1 MLYKSNR
8 DYLAGYDVI
17 KSNPNGDKAKGDM
30 PRQNDQTR
38 EGEVS
43 DFRIKRF
50 YRDYWIKEGLQIF
63 GKRYMGENGKVYAC
77 ADHVEKWAKDSEIV
91 WNADNKMKK
100 IEKEILEKSLC
111 ENFIDMSLFGFS
123 ITKPMISHNGPIR
136 IQWGNSIHEIRPIE
150 HQGIA
155 SYASGEDK
163 EQATTWS
170 AWKIPYGFYIFDASY
185 DFADGQSSDVTDEKL
200 KKFVTDFFP
209 ALRSYRST
217 SKFQMPRFML
227 EIIYKEG
234 VVGRSCI
241 SELLDFEFSCEEKI
255 PSKITQIIF
264 DFSRIGEYCEKWK
277 DKIVEINFLKDDIT
291 KCINIPEVWNVKEA

>member
-1 MLYKSNR
+1 MSNKNSR

-17 KSNPNGDKAKGDM
+17 KSNPNGDKGRGDR

-50 YRDYWIKEGLQIF
+50 YRDYWIKENLQIF
-63 GKRYMGENGKVYAC
+63 VRQYMGENGNIYAC
-77 ADHVEKWAKDSEIV
+77 VDHIKKWAKDNGIV
-91 WNADNKMKK
+91 WNSEKMNKK
-100 IEKEILEKSLC
+100 EKEILEKSLC

-123 ITKPMISHNGPIR
+123 ITKPMIHHHGPIQ
-136 IQWGNSIHEIRPIE
+136 IQWGNSIHEIKPIE

-155 SYASGEDK
+155 SYASGDNK
-163 EQATTWS
+163 KQATTWS
-170 AWKIPYGFYIFDASY
+170 SWKIPYGFYIFDARY
-185 DFADGQSSDVTDEKL
+185 DFNDGQNSDVTDEKL
-200 KKFVTDFFP
+200 EQFVTDFFP

-234 VVGRSCI
+234 IVGRSCI
-241 SELLDFEFSCEEKI
+241 SEFLNFEFSCKEKI

-264 DFSRIGEYCEKWK
+264 DFSRIGEYCKKWE
-277 DKIVEINFLKDDIT
+277 DKIVEVKFLKDDIVNC
-291 KCINIPEVWNVKEA
+291 KNIPENWKIKDV